1 MCIYVNILPFWTWDA
16 PWHTHTHTKTCANTH
31 TSQRWDGC
39 RRGGRSAAI
48 RGAVC
53 VMVAMCGP
61 ISSTIT
67 HTHTAPTS
75 RIPPRYRTLLK
86 TLATNALMPSR
97 RRGVW
102 LELKWQTQRNAG
114 LCLLSVWGRAPAYFW
129 FEHDG
134 ALASCTL
141 LKTTHGS
148 IKHNCTLILFLWLLH
163 VVACFSIRL
172 DNNVPFSL
180 I

>member
-1 MCIYVNILPFWTWDA
+1 MCIYVNILPSWTWDT
-16 PWHTHTHTKTCANTH
+16 PWQTHTHTQS
-31 TSQRWDGC
+31 SQRWDGC

-61 ISSTIT
+61 IASTIT
-67 HTHTAPTS
+67 PTHTAPTS

-86 TLATNALMPSR
+86 TLAPNALMPSR

-102 LELKWQTQRNAG
+102 LRLGWQTQKNAG
-114 LCLLSVWGRAPAYFW
+114 LCLLSEEGPRLTLDSNMMELSTGATFGEQVTGQPCAFFFFFCNHLRRRFQRIYIA
-129 FEHDG
+129 HDQ
-134 ALASCTL
+134 A
-141 LKTTHGS
+141 
-148 IKHNCTLILFLWLLH
+148 
-163 VVACFSIRL
+163 
-172 DNNVPFSL
+172 PFSL

>member
-1 MCIYVNILPFWTWDA
+1 MCIYVNILPSWTWDA
-16 PWHTHTHTKTCANTH
+16 PWHTHKDKHKHSHTH

-67 HTHTAPTS
+67 PTHTPPTS
-75 RIPPRYRTLLK
+75 RIPPRYHTLLK

-97 RRGVW
+97 WRGVW

-114 LCLLSVWGRAPAYFW
+114 LCLLGVWGRAPAYFW
-129 FEHDG
+129 FKHDG
-134 ALASCTL
+134 AEAQLHTPQVMDALHTATQSACY
-141 LKTTHGS
+141 
-148 IKHNCTLILFLWLLH
+148 FL
-163 VVACFSIRL
+163 
-172 DNNVPFSL
+172 
-180 I
+180 